1 MITEPLWYR
10 GLDPKAIP
18 VDSKPW
24 FLMRAEAIVI
34 DATFLEDATS
44 TKVGL
49 PPSCGIICCRS
60 VDDKPSAKR
69 LAKHESG

>member
-1 MITEPLWYR
+1 
-10 GLDPKAIP
+10 
-18 VDSKPW
+18 
-24 FLMRAEAIVI
+24 MRAEAIVI

-49 PPSCGIICCRS
+49 PPSCGIICRRS